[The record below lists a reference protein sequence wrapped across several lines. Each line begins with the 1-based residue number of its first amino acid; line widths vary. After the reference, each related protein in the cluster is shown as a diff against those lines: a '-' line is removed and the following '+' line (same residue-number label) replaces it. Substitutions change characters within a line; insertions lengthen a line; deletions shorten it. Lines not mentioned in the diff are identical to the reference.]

1 MIDFKKL
8 ARENRDLVSKLRRDL
23 HRIPETAF
31 TEEKTSRYVADY
43 LKKQGLEVETGIARY
58 GVVGRLDG
66 GNSGK
71 TLMIRS
77 DMDALSVTEETGL
90 DFASTHGGVMHACGH
105 DGHMS
110 MALVAATILNQI
122 KNDLKGHIKF
132 LFQPAE
138 EGPGGAMPMIEEGV
152 MENPAVDYSVACHV
166 WPGIPEGTIGVK
178 AGPLMAAMDRFD
190 LKIIGRGGHG
200 AMPNLCVDALEVGC
214 QVVNALQ
221 RVVSRQMNPVNPAVV
236 TVGSFHSGSTF
247 NVIPGEAE
255 MCGTTRTFD
264 RAVWDRFP
272 EQMERIVRGVC
283 ESMGASYEL
292 DYVKGYPPLI
302 NDVEVADVVRR
313 CAEAAVGKER
323 VFEPEPSMGGEDMAY
338 FLERSKGCY
347 FFLGVGR
354 EGCASL
360 HNSRFD
366 FNEAAL
372 LSGVETFCRIAWE
385 LLK

>member
-43 LKKQGLEVETGIARY
+43 LKEQGLEVETGIARY

-90 DFASTHGGVMHACGH
+90 DFVSTHGGVMHACGH

-110 MALVAATILNQI
+110 MALVAATILNQF
-122 KNDLKGHIKF
+122 KKDLKGHIKF

-152 MENPAVDYSVACHV
+152 MENPAVDYSVGCHV
-166 WPGIPEGTIGVK
+166 WPGIPEGNIGVK

-366 FNEAAL
+366 FNEEAL

>member
-43 LKKQGLEVETGIARY
+43 LKEQGLEVETGIARY

-152 MENPAVDYSVACHV
+152 MENPAVDYSVGCHV
-166 WPGIPEGTIGVK
+166 WPGIPEGNIGVK

>member
-43 LKKQGLEVETGIARY
+43 LKDQGLEVETGIARY

-110 MALVAATILNQI
+110 MALVAATILNEI

-152 MENPAVDYSVACHV
+152 MENPAVDYSVGCHV
-166 WPGIPEGTIGVK
+166 WPGIPEGNIGVK

>member
-43 LKKQGLEVETGIARY
+43 LKEQGLEVETGIARY

-110 MALVAATILNQI
+110 MALVAATILNQF

-166 WPGIPEGTIGVK
+166 WPGIPEGNIGVK

-366 FNEAAL
+366 FNEEAL
-372 LSGVETFCRIAWE
+372 LSGIETFCRIAWE
-385 LLK
+385 LLR

>member
-43 LKKQGLEVETGIARY
+43 LKEQGLEVETGIARY

-90 DFASTHGGVMHACGH
+90 DFVSTHGGVMHACGH

-110 MALVAATILNQI
+110 MALVAATILNQF
-122 KNDLKGHIKF
+122 KKDLKGHIKF

-152 MENPAVDYSVACHV
+152 MENPAVDYSVGCHV
-166 WPGIPEGTIGVK
+166 WPGIPEGNIGVK

-302 NDVEVADVVRR
+302 NDVEVADVVRK

-366 FNEAAL
+366 FNEDAL

-385 LLK
+385 LLR

>member
-1 MIDFKKL
+1 MVDFKKL
-8 ARENRDLVSKLRRDL
+8 VGEHSNLISKLRRDL

-43 LKKQGLEVETGIARY
+43 LRELGFQVVTGIAKY
-58 GVVGRLDG
+58 GVVGLMNG
-66 GNSGK
+66 GNPGK

-77 DMDALSVTEETGL
+77 DMDALRIAEETGL
-90 DFASTHGGVMHACGH
+90 DFASAHRGVMHACGH
-105 DGHMS
+105 DAHMA
-110 MALVAATILNQI
+110 MVLVSATILHQV
-122 KNDLKGHIKF
+122 KEELKGSIKF

-152 MENPAVDYSVACHV
+152 MKNPAVDYSIACHV
-166 WPGIPEGTIGVK
+166 WPGIPEGTMGVK

-200 AMPNLCVDALEVGC
+200 AMPNLCVDALEVGS

-221 RVVSRQMNPVNPAVV
+221 RVVSRQMNPVKPAVV
-236 TVGSFHSGSTF
+236 TVGSFHSGSAF

-264 RAVWDRFP
+264 RDVWKRFP
-272 EQMERIVRGVC
+272 QQVEKIVRGVC

-292 DYVKGYPPLI
+292 NYVKGYPPLI
-302 NDVEVADVVRR
+302 NDTDVTNVVQR
-313 CAEAAVGKER
+313 CAEAVVGREG
-323 VFEPEPSMGGEDMAY
+323 VIEPEPSMGGEDMAY
-338 FLERSKGCY
+338 FLERSKGCF

-366 FNEAAL
+366 FNEGSL
-372 LSGVETFCRIAWE
+372 SSGVETLCRVAWD
-385 LLK
+385 LLR